1 MNHVESMTNRT
12 TQSEQMEKAKREKG
26 VHGGIINRKM

>member
-1 MNHVESMTNRT
+1 MTNRT
-12 TQSEQMEKAKREKG
+12 AQHEQIEKTKREKG